1 MSQFKTIPAKISA
14 QELESHEADR
24 VQREANATRSSL
36 PSNYFLSQNAE
47 MVRTIQ
53 SETQR
58 NLKEEQEHKD
68 EAARKAKQNRGAL
81 PPYLRRFKQEA
92 ENDYYQT

>member
-14 QELESHEADR
+14 HELESHEADR
-24 VQREANATRSSL
+24 VQREANATRSAL
-36 PSNYFLSQNAE
+36 PSNYFLSQNAQ

-58 NLKEEQEHKD
+58 NLKEE
-68 EAARKAKQNRGAL
+68 
-81 PPYLRRFKQEA
+81 
-92 ENDYYQT
+92 